1 MELPRQGFLSAWRSI
16 TRQALWLIFHLTVY
30 KKGASSII
38 LDCNTQDIVLQQGYG
53 TEQLVRACKVRFW
66 WVPYL
71 VSQEKV
77 KTLPK
82 TLSVSC
88 KYIMGWK
95 SAFCI

>member
-53 TEQLVRACKVRFW
+53 TEQLFQGEERGLQGEVLVGPLFGVKREGQNLARDTVCK
-66 WVPYL
+66 L
-71 VSQEKV
+71 
-77 KTLPK
+77 
-82 TLSVSC
+82 
-88 KYIMGWK
+88 
-95 SAFCI
+95 